1 MFKLIKETAK
11 SDKGQAFMEFALMV
25 PLILFL
31 IIVGIILALAINA
44 KVTLSN
50 ASHEAGRVAAVT
62 EDTNEIRDV
71 AKNGVLGDGLVT
83 NYDGMTTF
91 DPKKDVTIV
100 RKDGKVT
107 VSIDYKQPTVV
118 PMIGALLGN
127 PDFWGTYIPIHASAT
142 FLDETKLVGS
152 E

>member
-1 MFKLIKETAK
+1 MESGSLPEPFSHFFLLTGGNKRKMFKLIKETAK

-71 AKNGVLGDGLVT
+71 AKNGVLGGGLVT

-91 DPKKDVTIV
+91 NPKKDVTIE
-100 RKDGKVT
+100 
-107 VSIDYKQPTVV
+107 
-118 PMIGALLGN
+118 IGRA
-127 PDFWGTYIPIHASAT
+127 H
-142 FLDETKLVGS
+142 V
-152 E
+152 

>member
-1 MFKLIKETAK
+1 MLKLIKEIVQSNKA
-11 SDKGQAFMEFALMV
+11 QAFMEFALTV
-25 PLILFL
+25 PIILFL
-31 IIVGIILALAINA
+31 IIVGIILAMTINA
-44 KVTLSN
+44 KVTISN

-62 EDTNEIRDV
+62 EDKEKIIEV
-71 AKNGVLGDGLVT
+71 AKSGVLGGGLIT
-83 NYDGMTTF
+83 NYNGMTTF

-100 RKDGKVT
+100 RNDGKVT